1 MNLYANYTQDCQ
13 FRVSQT
19 LSAGWWVEAN
29 WAVRVGVDHCMLH
42 VIAGYYPVGYNAFV
56 ILCMVRRIFLMKALT
71 SAAHTKGYL
80 YFTVFCAGMTSL
92 AIEFGASRLLGNTFG
107 TSNLVWASIIGLIL
121 IYLTVGYFIGGRW
134 ADRSPKLQT
143 MFGILAWGG
152 FTAGLVPF
160 ISRPVLRMA
169 AEAFDQLRVGILF
182 GSFTAVLI
190 LFVVPVTLLGT
201 ISPFAIRLAIVD
213 SRQAGRI
220 SGQIYAISTLGS
232 FIGTFLPVLVL
243 IPLVGTTYTFL
254 TFSLFLTL
262 VALVGLLITAG
273 WKRIILWIWMPVVLC
288 ILGIFWGGGL
298 IKNTAGEIYEKESAY
313 NYIQVLEVDG
323 YRYLRLNEG
332 QGIHSQWHATD
343 LNYGGPWQEFLAGPF
358 FNPPPY
364 QPAQVKNMA
373 IIGLAAGTVAR
384 QATAVFGDIPID
396 GFEIDPAI
404 IAVGRQ
410 YFDMNMP
417 NLNAVAEDGRV
428 GLERSKQTYSLIAVD
443 AYRPPYIP
451 PHLTT
456 QEFFKLCRGHLL
468 GDGVLVVNVGRSP
481 IDRTLIDQIASTVQ
495 TVFPS
500 VYVVDVPGSFNT
512 MIYATVQPTQFT
524 NLQANLD
531 LLKANADSPGLLMI
545 SMQVAIENK
554 KDTPPMN
561 IVYTDDWSPIEW
573 VTNSMVLSYVLFG
586 DMSQIGH

>member
-1 MNLYANYTQDCQ
+1 MKYSNN
-13 FRVSQT
+13 
-19 LSAGWWVEAN
+19 
-29 WAVRVGVDHCMLH
+29 
-42 VIAGYYPVGYNAFV
+42 AGY
-56 ILCMVRRIFLMKALT
+56 R
-71 SAAHTKGYL
+71 KGYL

-92 AIEFGASRLLGNTFG
+92 AIEFAASRLLGNTFG

-134 ADRSPKLQT
+134 ADRTPTLQT
-143 MFGILAWGG
+143 MYTVLAWGG

-169 AEAFDQLRVGILF
+169 AEAFDQLQVGILF

-190 LFVVPVTLLGT
+190 LFIVPVTLLGM

-243 IPLVGTTYTFL
+243 IPLVGTTFTFL
-254 TFSLFLTL
+254 AFSLFLTL
-262 VALVGLLITAG
+262 VALAGLLVSSG
-273 WKRIILWIWMPVVLC
+273 WRRALLWIWMPITLC
-288 ILGIFWGGGL
+288 ILGLLWGRGP
-298 IKNTAGEIYEKESAY
+298 IKRTAGEIYERESAY
-313 NYIQVLEVDG
+313 NYIQVLELDG

-332 QGIHSQWHATD
+332 QGIHSEWNATD
-343 LNYGGPWQEFLAGPF
+343 LNYGGPWQEFLVGPF

-364 QPAQVKNMA
+364 HTTQVKNIA

-384 QATAVFGDIPID
+384 QSTDVFGSVPID
-396 GFEIDPAI
+396 GFEIDPVI
-404 IAVGRQ
+404 IDVGRK

-417 NLNAVAEDGRV
+417 NLNAIAEDGRV
-428 GLERSKQTYSLIAVD
+428 GLARSEKSYSLIAVD

-456 QEFFKLCRGHLL
+456 REFFEMVKEHLTP
-468 GDGVLVVNVGRSP
+468 DGVLVVNVGRSP
-481 IDRTLIDQIASTVQ
+481 IDRTLIDQIASTIQ

-500 VYVVDVPGSFNT
+500 VYVADVPGSFNT
-512 MIYATVQPTQFT
+512 MLYATMQATKLDNLQT
-524 NLQANLD
+524 NLNLLREDTQAKP
-531 LLKANADSPGLLMI
+531 LLLVSI
-545 SMQVAIENK
+545 QVALDNLRP
-554 KDTPPMN
+554 TPPVDV
-561 IVYTDDWSPIEW
+561 VYTDDKAPIEW
-573 VTNSMVLSYVLFG
+573 VTNNMVLNYVLFG
-586 DMSQIGH
+586 DLEKIGH